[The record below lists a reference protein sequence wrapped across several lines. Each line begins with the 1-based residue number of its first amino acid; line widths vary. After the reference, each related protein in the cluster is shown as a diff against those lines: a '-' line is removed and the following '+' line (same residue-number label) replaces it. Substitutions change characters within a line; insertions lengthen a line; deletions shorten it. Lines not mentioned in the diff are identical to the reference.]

1 MQRRQNQWPPP
12 PPRSRVGLLRTVEA
26 VRHDREPATLAAAID
41 AAHRERRLL
50 DADGV
55 DLDLAAAY
63 TVQREL
69 TARRTA
75 RGARRIGWKLGY
87 TSAAMRAQMGVAEPN
102 LGPLLDTMVLA
113 EVVPAELTQPRV
125 EPEIAVRVGPAGE
138 PREVL
143 AALEVVDSVW
153 RGYRFTLELNTADG
167 SSAAGVALGP
177 VLAPE
182 RLDELPV
189 ELLRNGEPAGAATGA
204 AAMGHPFTALRW
216 LREELPRH
224 GEALRDGDLVI
235 TGGLTAAV
243 PLEPGDEVAA
253 RFGAVEVRIRRA

>member
-1 MQRRQNQWPPP
+1 MRP
-12 PPRSRVGLLRTVEA
+12 
-26 VRHDREPATLAAAID
+26 DRDPAALAATID
-41 AAHRERRLL
+41 AAHRGRRLL
-50 DADGV
+50 DASGL
-55 DLDLAAAY
+55 DLDLGAAY
-63 TVQREL
+63 AAQREL
-69 TARRTA
+69 TALRTA

-102 LGPLLDTMVLA
+102 LGPLFDGMVLA
-113 EVVPAELTQPRV
+113 DGAAVPAELVQPRV

-138 PREVL
+138 PLEVL

-153 RGYRFTLELNTADG
+153 QDYRFTLELNTADG
-167 SSAAGVALGP
+167 SSAAAVALGP
-177 VLAPE
+177 VLAPD

-189 ELLRNGEPAGAATGA
+189 ELLRNGEPSGAATGA

-224 GEALRDGDLVI
+224 GESLRDGDLVI

-243 PLEPGDEVAA
+243 PLEPGDEVSA
-253 RFGAVEVRIRRA
+253 RFGAVQVRLRRS